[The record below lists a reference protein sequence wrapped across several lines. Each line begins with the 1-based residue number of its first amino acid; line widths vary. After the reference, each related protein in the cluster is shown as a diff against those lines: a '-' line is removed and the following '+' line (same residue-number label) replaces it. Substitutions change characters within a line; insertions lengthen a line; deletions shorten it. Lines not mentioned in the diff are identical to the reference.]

1 MNNKPYNQ
9 NTMKTRKEFNI
20 ERVREFCKLVNQG
33 VKPHHALTQMNACS
47 GYVRPLKKSGL
58 YWKEKNGTYKA
69 VERVR
74 VDRYESFVKA
84 KNEYNKMN
92 YLKYEK
98 QSVQKKK
105 SYTQFV
111 KQASLFNQP
120 KPKQPTTNAPTMKAK
135 ERQLN
140 FIQRVV
146 KSIFNL

>member
-1 MNNKPYNQ
+1 
-9 NTMKTRKEFNI
+9 MKTRKTFDI
-20 ERVREFCKLVNQG
+20 ERVREFCKLVNEG

-58 YWKEKNGTYKA
+58 YWKEQNGTYKA

-74 VDRYESFVKA
+74 MDRYELFVKA

-98 QSVQKKK
+98 QMIEKKK
-105 SYTQFV
+105 SYTKFA
-111 KQASLFNQP
+111 KQSSLFNQP
-120 KPKQPTTNAPTMKAK
+120 KPKQPTAQKVKVKQP
-135 ERQLN
+135 QFN
-140 FIQRVV
+140 FIQRIV

>member
-1 MNNKPYNQ
+1 
-9 NTMKTRKEFNI
+9 MKTRKTFDI
-20 ERVREFCKLVNQG
+20 ERVREFCKLVNEG

-58 YWKEKNGTYKA
+58 YWKEQNGTYKA

-74 VDRYESFVKA
+74 MDRYELFVKA

-98 QSVQKKK
+98 QSIEKKK
-105 SYTQFV
+105 SYTKFS

-120 KPKQPTTNAPTMKAK
+120 KPKQTTVQKSKPNEP
-135 ERQLN
+135 QFN
-140 FIQRVV
+140 FIQRIV

>member
-1 MNNKPYNQ
+1 
-9 NTMKTRKEFNI
+9 MKTRKQFNI
-20 ERVREFCKLVNQG
+20 ERVREFCKLVNEG

-58 YWKEKNGTYKA
+58 YWKEQNGTYKA

-74 VDRYESFVKA
+74 MDRYELFVKA

-98 QSVQKKK
+98 QSIEKKK
-105 SYTQFV
+105 SYTKFS

-120 KPKQPTTNAPTMKAK
+120 KPKQTTVQKSKPNEP
-135 ERQLN
+135 QFN
-140 FIQRVV
+140 FIQRIV

>member
-1 MNNKPYNQ
+1 
-9 NTMKTRKEFNI
+9 MKTRKEFNI
-20 ERVREFCKLVNQG
+20 ERVREFCKLVNAG

-74 VDRYESFVKA
+74 ADRYESFVKA

-98 QSVQKKK
+98 QSIEKKK

-111 KQASLFNQP
+111 KQANLFNQP

-135 ERQLN
+135 EPQLN

-146 KSIFNL
+146 KSLFNL

>member
-1 MNNKPYNQ
+1 
-9 NTMKTRKEFNI
+9 MKTRKQFNI
-20 ERVREFCKLVNQG
+20 ERVREFCKLVNEG

-58 YWKEKNGTYKA
+58 YWKEQNGTYKA

-74 VDRYESFVKA
+74 MDRYELFVKA

-98 QSVQKKK
+98 QSIEKKN
-105 SYTQFV
+105 SYTKFS

-120 KPKQPTTNAPTMKAK
+120 KPKQTTVQKSKPNEP
-135 ERQLN
+135 QFN
-140 FIQRVV
+140 FIQRIV